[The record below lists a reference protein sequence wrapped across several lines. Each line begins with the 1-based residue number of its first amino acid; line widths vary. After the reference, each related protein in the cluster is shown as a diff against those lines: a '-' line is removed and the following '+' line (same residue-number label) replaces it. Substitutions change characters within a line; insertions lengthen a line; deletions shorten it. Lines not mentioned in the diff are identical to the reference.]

1 MTLRILYGIQC
12 TGNGHLAR
20 ARCMVPALRKAGIE
34 MRFLM
39 SGGAENQFFSMD
51 EFEGYEYRRG
61 LTMTIVDGVVRPVR
75 TLIDNNNLEFMRDV
89 IRLDLSDVDLVI
101 SDFEPISAWAA
112 RLKGVPSIAISH
124 QAAFRHDVPKVNG
137 YLLSRL
143 VMRYFAPCRTNLGV
157 HWHHFNQPILPP
169 IIEDH
174 YATTIDPKLILV
186 YMGFE
191 SLDEVIALLA
201 PFPQY
206 DFQVFAKV
214 KQVVRQGNIT
224 INPLSHTA
232 FHRNL
237 ERCAGVI
244 CNTGFELS
252 SECLQLGKKLLTK
265 PLKGQYEQLCN
276 AVGLQSLSR
285 ATVMEEFDQEA
296 LRAWLDLGVHTPIQ
310 YPNVAEAI
318 ARWLVET
325 PREDVDALVSGLWE
339 SFDHPFEYDPE
350 FGNRIAPKLVF

>member
-1 MTLRILYGIQC
+1 
-12 TGNGHLAR
+12 
-20 ARCMVPALRKAGIE
+20 MVPALRKAGIE